1 MATLVSYDYEWDIV
15 WDNLD
20 ELWRGLLI
28 TIQLAVG
35 GMAVALVLGLVVV
48 SCRMAR
54 SPLLSALGRAYIWFI
69 RGVPLFV
76 FLFWIYYGLARTADI
91 VFGAFT
97 AGLLALG
104 LTGSGYMAEIYRG
117 GLQSV
122 DPGQREAGLAI
133 GLGRMTTFRRVVFP
147 QAIRIILA
155 PTVNLFVGL
164 LKGAT
169 IIGVHRR
176 GRHVLLRPDRVAAEV
191 PAVRALHGRRLDPR
205 RHHHR
210 GCRLRR
216 SSRPPSR
223 PRAPA
228 VAEPH
233 LVAADYDWSVVWDS
247 LPVLFTA
254 IRITDRRDA

>member
-1 MATLVSYDYEWDIV
+1 MALLASYDYDWSIV

-48 SCRMAR
+48 SCRMSR
-54 SPLLSALGRAYIWFI
+54 SPVLSGLARAYIWFM

-97 AGLLALG
+97 AGLVALG

-169 IIGVHRR
+169 IIGVI
-176 GRHVLLRPDRVAAEV
+176 GVADMFYFVQIES
-191 PAVRALHGRRLDPR
+191 
-205 RHHHR
+205 
-210 GCRLRR
+210 LRR
-216 SSRPPSR
+216 FQPFELYT
-223 PRAPA
+223 AAGLILVAITIA
-228 VAEPH
+228 VAGFAALLDRH
-233 LVAADYDWSVVWDS
+233 LGRGAS
-247 LPVLFTA
+247 
-254 IRITDRRDA
+254 RG

>member
-1 MATLVSYDYEWDIV
+1 VALLASYDYDWSIV

-28 TIQLAVG
+28 TLQLAIG

-54 SPLLSALGRAYIWFI
+54 SPVLSALARAYIWFM

-97 AGLLALG
+97 AGLVALG

-169 IIGVHRR
+169 IIGVI
-176 GRHVLLRPDRVAAEV
+176 GVADMFYFVQIES
-191 PAVRALHGRRLDPR
+191 
-205 RHHHR
+205 
-210 GCRLRR
+210 LRR
-216 SSRPPSR
+216 FQPFELYT
-223 PRAPA
+223 AAGLILVAITIA
-228 VAEPH
+228 VAGFAALLDRH
-233 LVAADYDWSVVWDS
+233 LGRGASS
-247 LPVLFTA
+247 G
-254 IRITDRRDA
+254 

>member
-1 MATLVSYDYEWDIV
+1 VALLASYDYDWSIV

-20 ELWRGLLI
+20 ELWRGLLV
-28 TIQLAVG
+28 TLQLAVG

-48 SCRMAR
+48 SFRMSR
-54 SPLLSALGRAYIWFI
+54 SPVLSALARAYIWFM

-91 VFGAFT
+91 VFGAFA
-97 AGLLALG
+97 AGLVALG

-169 IIGVHRR
+169 IIGVI
-176 GRHVLLRPDRVAAEV
+176 GVADMFYFVQIES
-191 PAVRALHGRRLDPR
+191 
-205 RHHHR
+205 
-210 GCRLRR
+210 LRR
-216 SSRPPSR
+216 FQPFELYT
-223 PRAPA
+223 AAGLILVAITIA
-228 VAEPH
+228 VAGFAALLDRH
-233 LVAADYDWSVVWDS
+233 LGRGAS
-247 LPVLFTA
+247 
-254 IRITDRRDA
+254 RG

>member
-20 ELWRGLLI
+20 VLWRGLLI

-54 SPLLSALGRAYIWFI
+54 SPLLSALGRAYIWFM

-76 FLFWIYYGLARTADI
+76 FLFWIYYGLARTANI

-104 LTGSGYMAEIYRG
+104 LTGSLHGRDLSRRPSKRRSG
-117 GLQSV
+117 H
-122 DPGQREAGLAI
+122 REAGLAI
-133 GLGRMTTFRRVVFP
+133 GLGRTTMFRRVCS

-169 IIGVHRR
+169 IIGVL
-176 GRHVLLRPDRVAAEV
+176 GVATCSTS
-191 PAVRALHGRRLDPR
+191 P
-205 RHHHR
+205 
-210 GCRLRR
+210 R
-216 SSRPPSR
+216 SSRCGRSSR
-223 PRAPA
+223 SSSTRPA
-228 VAEPH
+228 G
-233 LVAADYDWSVVWDS
+233 
-247 LPVLFTA
+247 
-254 IRITDRRDA
+254 

>member
-1 MATLVSYDYEWDIV
+1 VALLASYDYDWSIV

-28 TIQLAVG
+28 TLQLAVG

-48 SCRMAR
+48 SFRMSR
-54 SPLLSALGRAYIWFI
+54 SPVLSALARAYIWFM

-97 AGLLALG
+97 AGLVALG

-169 IIGVHRR
+169 IIGVI
-176 GRHVLLRPDRVAAEV
+176 GVADMFYFVQIES
-191 PAVRALHGRRLDPR
+191 
-205 RHHHR
+205 
-210 GCRLRR
+210 LRR
-216 SSRPPSR
+216 FQPFELYT
-223 PRAPA
+223 AAGLILVAITIA
-228 VAEPH
+228 VAGFAALLDRH
-233 LVAADYDWSVVWDS
+233 LGRGAS
-247 LPVLFTA
+247 
-254 IRITDRRDA
+254 RG

>member
-1 MATLVSYDYEWDIV
+1 VALLASYDYDWNIV

-28 TIQLAVG
+28 TLQLAVG
-35 GMAVALVLGLVVV
+35 GMAVALVVGLVVV
-48 SCRMAR
+48 SCRTSR
-54 SPLLSALGRAYIWFI
+54 SPLLSVFGRAYIWFM

-76 FLFWIYYGLARTADI
+76 FLFWIYYGLARTANI

-133 GLGRMTTFRRVVFP
+133 GLSRTATFGRVVFP

-169 IIGVHRR
+169 IIGVLGVADMFYFAQIESLRTFR
-176 GRHVLLRPDRVAAEV
+176 PFELYTAAGLILVAITIAVAGFAALLD
-191 PAVRALHGRRLDPR
+191 RRLG
-205 RHHHR
+205 R
-210 GCRLRR
+210 GAGRG
-216 SSRPPSR
+216 
-223 PRAPA
+223 
-228 VAEPH
+228 
-233 LVAADYDWSVVWDS
+233 
-247 LPVLFTA
+247 
-254 IRITDRRDA
+254 

>member
-1 MATLVSYDYEWDIV
+1 VALLASYDYDWSIV

-54 SPLLSALGRAYIWFI
+54 SPLLSGLARAYIWFM

-97 AGLLALG
+97 AGLVALG

-169 IIGVHRR
+169 IIGVI
-176 GRHVLLRPDRVAAEV
+176 GVADMFYFVQIES
-191 PAVRALHGRRLDPR
+191 
-205 RHHHR
+205 
-210 GCRLRR
+210 LRR
-216 SSRPPSR
+216 FQPFELYT
-223 PRAPA
+223 AAGLILVAITIA
-228 VAEPH
+228 VAGFAALLDRH
-233 LVAADYDWSVVWDS
+233 LGRGAS
-247 LPVLFTA
+247 
-254 IRITDRRDA
+254 RG

>member
-1 MATLVSYDYEWDIV
+1 MATLLSYDYEWDIV

-20 ELWRGLLI
+20 VLWRGLLI

-54 SPLLSALGRAYIWFI
+54 SPLLSALGRAYIWFM

-76 FLFWIYYGLARTADI
+76 FLFWIYYGLARTANI

-169 IIGVHRR
+169 IIGVLGVADMFYFAKIESLRTFKPFELYTA
-176 GRHVLLRPDRVAAEV
+176 GGLILVAVTIAVAGFAALLD
-191 PAVRALHGRRLDPR
+191 RRLG
-205 RHHHR
+205 R
-210 GCRLRR
+210 GA
-216 SSRPPSR
+216 SRG
-223 PRAPA
+223 
-228 VAEPH
+228 
-233 LVAADYDWSVVWDS
+233 
-247 LPVLFTA
+247 
-254 IRITDRRDA
+254 